1 MNVFLDRISAV
12 LESPV
17 TEETKFREVDGWSS
31 LMVFALL
38 VTLENDYGKRIDIA
52 ELSKYETVGD
62 LAHLA
67 LSA

>member
-1 MNVFLDRISAV
+1 MKNPDSKVAFATQSYVSTFIAQFTDNL
-12 LESPV
+12 
-17 TEETKFREVDGWSS
+17 
-31 LMVFALL
+31 VFALL

>member
-31 LMVFALL
+31 LMVFGLL

-62 LAHLA
+62 
-67 LSA
+67 

>member
-1 MNVFLDRISAV
+1 
-12 LESPV
+12 
-17 TEETKFREVDGWSS
+17 
-31 LMVFALL
+31 MVFGLL